1 MDSSSYSVHNTDYS
15 HTGSDSPH
23 PPPLEPVIDSQ
34 TGKTS
39 PDYMTL
45 SSASASFTVIRPC
58 CLFLSLPL
66 LLRSLLLAC
75 SSPPSHRSRSLFLPF
90 FSLAHLSRLLPSSYF
105 YFFSIFL
112 FLLCLETLPSVPFVF
127 RVRAFPPLFPNPSRF
142 RSLSGTT
149 SEGGLSLNQ
158 PRRRPD
164 LLSKKK
170 STRLRTYFSHLFVSL
185 NARVVRVVQSSSS
198 SLFSCCR

>member
-34 TGKTS
+34 PGKTS

-45 SSASASFTVIRPC
+45 SPASASFTVIRPC

-75 SSPPSHRSRSLFLPF
+75 SSPPSHRSRSLFFTL
-90 FSLAHLSRLLPSSYF
+90 LLPCSS
-105 YFFSIFL
+105 FSTLAILLFL
-112 FLLCLETLPSVPFVF
+112 FLFHLPLSFVF
-127 RVRAFPPLFPNPSRF
+127 RHPSVC
-142 RSLSGTT
+142 SVCLSGSCVPATF
-149 SEGGLSLNQ
+149 SESVTLPQ
-158 PRRRPD
+158 PKRDNFRGWT
-164 LLSKKK
+164 LLKP
-170 STRLRTYFSHLFVSL
+170 T
-185 NARVVRVVQSSSS
+185 SSST
-198 SLFSCCR
+198 